1 MAVIGLDS
9 VVFTAPDMARARAY
23 FTDWGLR
30 KVSSGKAGAVFETEI
45 GSRIILRP
53 RGAKNLPPVAAK
65 GMNYREMIWG
75 VGSKRELARLA
86 REIATDRE
94 VTEDS
99 DGTIHCLDPNGLGL
113 GFRVWKHTRNFR
125 PRRTPVNI
133 TGKIERVDKRSTIFE
148 RARPLRMG
156 HIGFVIP
163 DLKAAEK
170 FYHDRLGFPVSDRY
184 AGGAALFLRCAP
196 ENEHHNLFLIWS
208 KDGATRFDHIA
219 FEVRDIH
226 EVFGGGLYFDR
237 HGWKTRVGPGRHPV
251 SSAYFWYFNG
261 PCDGAM
267 EYYCDSDWVTPD
279 WKPSNF
285 RNNRFSEWHMVDGIR
300 QVDDGRV
307 RRSAA
312 TAGRTNF

>member
-113 GFRVWKHTRNFR
+113 GFRVWRHTRNFR

-133 TGKIERVDKRSTIFE
+133 SGKIERVDQRSTIFA

-163 DLKAAEK
+163 DLKAAET

-184 AGGAALFLRCAP
+184 AGGAALFLRCAA
-196 ENEHHNLFLIWS
+196 ENEHHNLFLIRS
-208 KDGATRFDHIA
+208 RDGATRFDHIA

-237 HGWKTRVGPGRHPV
+237 RGWSTRVGPGRHPV

-267 EYYCDSDWVTPD
+267 EYYCDSDWLTD
-279 WKPSNF
+279 NWKPTNF
-285 RNNRFSEWHMVDGIR
+285 RTNRFSE
-300 QVDDGRV
+300 
-307 RRSAA
+307 
-312 TAGRTNF
+312 